1 MPKLTQ
7 TNILKINGIIFGLFF
22 TFSIYQVLGW
32 NLFPWVNLSIISGA
46 TLICL
51 IFGMIVKIQ
60 SMRIKNSIIIVS
72 GIEIII
78 SSILLMQTELLRN
91 QWQWIFFPITLIFCL
106 IFWDLFSRRN
116 HQIQFLGRISCLI
129 LLILTFLK
137 FINAFSNL
145 NNLIMA
151 TILWISCLLI
161 FSGYKSEKSKH

>member
-60 SMRIKNSIIIVS
+60 SIRIKNSIIIVS

-161 FSGYKSEKSKH
+161 FSGYKSKKSKD